1 MDISIKR
8 IHFIGIGGIGISA
21 LAKFLRAQG
30 VEISGSDVA
39 EGCITKELKQMGIKV
54 SIPHTKDAICGQDL
68 VIHSAIIKE
77 DNIEVQEARAQNIP
91 VLSRKESLKMI
102 LANKEVFAVAGAHG
116 KSTTTAIL
124 SAILKDASALI
135 GAESKEFHSNTRAL
149 SSNRVVF
156 EADESDKSF
165 LECNPTCA
173 IVTNAE
179 PEHMETYE
187 HDLEKFHQA
196 YKSFL
201 ALAKICIINAEDSF
215 LGTLEDL
222 GNTCVRFYPSKD
234 LHNIHYIVENNMP
247 KTQFELIC
255 NNKDY
260 GTFSV
265 YGLGE
270 HIAIDAALAILA
282 ASQILPLNEIR
293 KNIQNYCGIKKRFD
307 ILTEG
312 ECIIID
318 DYAHHPTEI
327 TATLKALRKYQE
339 LTNAKQLVAIWQPH
353 KYSRI
358 KDNLQGFVECFE
370 GVDSLVIL
378 PVYAVGENA
387 IAVDFAKL
395 FARYNPIFADNVERD
410 GDALCLFKNN
420 KQIARLKQ
428 GILVGFNAGNLTYAL
443 RGGI

>member
-1 MDISIKR
+1 MDMIKR

-39 EGCITKELKQMGIKV
+39 EGSLTKELKAMGIKV
-54 SIPHTKDAICGQDL
+54 SIPHSKEAICGQDL

-91 VLSRKESLKMI
+91 VLSRKESLKRI
-102 LANKEVFAVAGAHG
+102 LGNKEVFAVAGAHG

-135 GAESKEFHSNTRAL
+135 GAESKEFQSNTRAL
-149 SSNRVVF
+149 DGNRVVF

-179 PEHMETYE
+179 PEHMEAYE
-187 HDLEKFHQA
+187 YDLVQFYQA
-196 YKSFL
+196 YESFL
-201 ALAKICIINAEDSF
+201 RLAKICIINAEDSF
-215 LGTLEDL
+215 LGGLENL
-222 GNTCVRFYPSKD
+222 GNLCVRFYPSKD
-234 LHNIHYIVENNMP
+234 LQNIRYIVENGMP
-247 KTQFELIC
+247 KTQFSLT
-255 NNKDY
+255 NANKDY

-307 ILTEG
+307 ILTQG
-312 ECIIID
+312 ECVIID

-327 TATLKALRKYQE
+327 TATLKALKKYQE
-339 LTNAKQLVAIWQPH
+339 LTGAKQLVAIWQPH

-358 KDNLQGFVECFE
+358 KDNLEGFIACFK
-370 GVDSLVIL
+370 GVDALVIL
-378 PVYAVGENA
+378 PVYAAGEDA
-387 IAVDFAKL
+387 IAMDFVAL
-395 FARYNPIFADNVERD
+395 FARYNPIFVDEVKRTGN
-410 GDALCLFKNN
+410 ALHLFKDS
-420 KQIARLKQ
+420 KQIACLEK